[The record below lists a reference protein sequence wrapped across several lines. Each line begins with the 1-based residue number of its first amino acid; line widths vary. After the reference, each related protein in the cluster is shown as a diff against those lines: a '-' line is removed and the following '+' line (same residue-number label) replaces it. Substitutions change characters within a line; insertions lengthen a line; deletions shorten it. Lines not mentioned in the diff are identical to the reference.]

1 MAGKAHPSRHFSR
14 PLPLNVET
22 SPAERLLFE
31 LVLNSVFDLPV
42 LPELKS
48 VTDFCPRFRFAIV
61 LSVQRKGG
69 IFYFDRESVA
79 HVVALEVSVVLEGQV
94 ELGFGG
100 HIEILIFVSDLEGVG
115 ALGGVP
121 NPADALFES
130 HLEGLSGPLLLL

>member
-1 MAGKAHPSRHFSR
+1 M
-14 PLPLNVET
+14 
-22 SPAERLLFE
+22 
-31 LVLNSVFDLPV
+31 
-42 LPELKS
+42 
-48 VTDFCPRFRFAIV
+48 
-61 LSVQRKGG
+61 QRKGG
-69 IFYFDRESVA
+69 IFYFGRESVA
-79 HVVALEVSVVLEGQV
+79 HVVALEVSVVFEGQV